1 MEAAM
6 PYLPQK
12 CPNCR
17 ERRVVRVTEQY
28 ETTIEHDGR
37 EYPISI
43 ADLSL
48 LRCEACGN
56 RVLTGEAD
64 DRVSRA
70 LRTAAG
76 LLTPEEIRARRSAL
90 NLTQLQVAEALGIAP
105 ARFSR
110 WEAGSQIQDHL
121 SDRML
126 RAFFDLPELRRY
138 LAAPGQR
145 LAPFSAPVEEPPRR
159 MVDI

>member
-1 MEAAM
+1 M
-6 PYLPQK
+6 PYLTHK
-12 CPNCR
+12 CPNCH
-17 ERRVVRVTEQY
+17 ERRVLHVTEPY

-37 EYPISI
+37 GYTISI
-43 ADLSL
+43 SDLSL
-48 LRCEACGN
+48 LKCEACGN
-56 RVLTGEAD
+56 RILTDEAD
-64 DRVSRA
+64 DRVSSA

-76 LLTPEEIRARRSAL
+76 LLPPEEIQARRSAL
-90 NLTQLQVAEALGIAP
+90 NLTPSQVAEALGIAP

-110 WEAGSQIQDHL
+110 WEVGSQVQDHL

-126 RAFFDLPELRRY
+126 RAFFDLPELRCY

-145 LAPFSAPVEEPPRR
+145 SAAFSGSAPESPRR